1 MSRGLQTALVGALLL
16 AALNTLG
23 DFVWARFVPAHR
35 TVYGLLHG
43 TLLLMAVGLYLG
55 VLRGRAALG
64 ALGGAL
70 VGLLSA
76 LSFYALVR
84 LLGMSAMFAS
94 WMALWIGFAF
104 LDARLRG
111 SAPPREALARGV
123 LAALGSG
130 LAFWAVSGI
139 WTRHDPGG
147 PNYAYNFAC
156 WTLAFLPGFLA
167 LLLRDR
173 PGPAIDTPTAR

>member
-1 MSRGLQTALVGALLL
+1 VWRGSGEADVGQHCRGVGAQ
-16 AALNTLG
+16 AGGGRGDPLG
-23 DFVWARFVPAHR
+23 HLGKRGRGVRFDGR
-35 TVYGLLHG
+35 TR
-43 TLLLMAVGLYLG
+43 LG
-55 VLRGRAALG
+55 VPCLPTRSL
-64 ALGGAL
+64 
-70 VGLLSA
+70 
-76 LSFYALVR
+76 
-84 LLGMSAMFAS
+84 
-94 WMALWIGFAF
+94 
-104 LDARLRG
+104 
-111 SAPPREALARGV
+111 
-123 LAALGSG
+123 LGSG